1 MGYIVV
7 GFVAWLVMGFV
18 VACAMGFVVAC
29 VASDKGFWVPG
40 WCFYGFVLWPI
51 ALGHVLV
58 AKPKGKVDGIAK
70 DDPSHVREGLQSG
83 LPARQ

>member
-1 MGYIVV
+1 MFFIVTSFV
-7 GFVAWLVMGFV
+7 IWLVMGFVIWLVMGFV
-18 VACAMGFVVAC
+18 VACVAD
-29 VASDKGFWVPG
+29 DKGFWVPG

-58 AKPKGKVDGIAK
+58 AKPKGKVDEITK